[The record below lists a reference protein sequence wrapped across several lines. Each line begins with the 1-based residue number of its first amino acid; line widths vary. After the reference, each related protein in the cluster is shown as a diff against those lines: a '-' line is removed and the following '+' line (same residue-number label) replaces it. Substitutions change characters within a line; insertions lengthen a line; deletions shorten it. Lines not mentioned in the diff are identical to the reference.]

1 MALLVDSKT
10 QVFDT
15 EQISVGDVI
24 YAKKTGWTEGRA
36 GIVTYVIDRSI
47 TVVFH
52 PVIANVMN
60 HFFILPEEVQNGAW
74 EELRWSGDLVT
85 IKEEEAQNEP

>member
-1 MALLVDSKT
+1 
-10 QVFDT
+10 
-15 EQISVGDVI
+15 
-24 YAKKTGWTEGRA
+24 
-36 GIVTYVIDRSI
+36 
-47 TVVFH
+47 
-52 PVIANVMN
+52 MN